1 MTEPL
6 GPSFSS
12 RLPSADP
19 IRVAIVVGVG
29 IVLALSAAITMAA
42 SPSPQP
48 TGASAPQ
55 PAASAAPIKR
65 GPTTGS
71 GFGRGFG
78 PLGGGPAAGGFGG
91 FGGFGGPGAFGGVTV
106 TAIDGTSLSL
116 KTADGWTRTIS
127 VTSSTKITRAGTS
140 VALSTIKV
148 GDTIALRETKASDGS
163 FTIDAITVVLPR
175 VFGQVTAATAST
187 ITVKQ
192 FDGSSLTIHVG
203 SGTTFRILG
212 VSKATAASVKV
223 GMTISAEGT
232 KAADGSFDALSVAG
246 GQLRTGFPGPGHK
259 QPGTPKASPQPS
271 SGTGA

>member
-12 RLPSADP
+12 RLPSANP
-19 IRVAIVVGVG
+19 IRLAIVVGVA

-42 SPSPQP
+42 SPSPQA
-48 TGASAPQ
+48 TGGAAPQ
-55 PAASAAPIKR
+55 PAGSAAPIQR
-65 GPTTGS
+65 GPTTG
-71 GFGRGFG
+71 GAFGRGFG
-78 PLGGGPAAGGFGG
+78 PMGGLPAFGG
-91 FGGFGGPGAFGGVTV
+91 FGGAGAFGGVTV
-106 TAIDGTSLSL
+106 TAIDGSSLSL

-127 VTSSTKITRAGTS
+127 VSSSTRITRAGKT
-140 VALSTIKV
+140 VDLSTIKV
-148 GDTIALRETKASDGS
+148 GDTIALRESKAKDGS

-175 VFGQVTAATAST
+175 VFGQVTATTAST

-203 SGTTFRILG
+203 SGTAFRIQG
-212 VSKATAASVKV
+212 VTSATVSSVKV

-232 KAADGSFDALSVAG
+232 KATDGSFDALSVAG
-246 GQLRTGFPGPGHK
+246 GQLRAAFPGPGHK
-259 QPGTPKASPQPS
+259 QPGAPNTAPQPS